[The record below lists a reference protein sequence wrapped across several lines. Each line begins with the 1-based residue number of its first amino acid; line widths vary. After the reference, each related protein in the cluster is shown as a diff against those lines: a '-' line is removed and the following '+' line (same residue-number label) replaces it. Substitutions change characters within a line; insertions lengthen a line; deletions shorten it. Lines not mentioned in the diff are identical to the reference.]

1 MISKP
6 DKTAKITE
14 IPSWQDQV
22 RGQIQRRYAQLAKN
36 KVGVG
41 GSDGLKKAR
50 RAGYPP
56 DWLAHAPDAA
66 IAVFSGCGF
75 PFADLD
81 LSQVR
86 TVVDLG
92 AGAGLDACLIAQRL
106 APGGRVFALDL
117 TPAMLERVQV
127 SFDGL
132 GDGLGTGLNAGRVL
146 PLAGDMERLPI
157 ADGGVD
163 LVLANASFN
172 LTLDKG
178 AAYCEAAR
186 ILRPGGRLAACDL
199 ILGGGL
205 SADLR
210 TDPQAWNTSLGGV
223 IGEDEMHAFISR
235 AGFDEVRIFGHQ
247 AFPPV
252 TAVHIRATKS
262 AG

>member
-6 DKTAKITE
+6 DKTAKIAE

-22 RGQIQRRYAQLAKN
+22 RGQIQRRYARLAEN
-36 KVGVG
+36 KAGAGV
-41 GSDGLKKAR
+41 SDGLMKAR
-50 RAGYPP
+50 RAGYPA
-56 DWLAHAPDAA
+56 DWLRHAPNAA

-75 PFADLD
+75 PFQDLD

-86 TVVDLG
+86 TVADLG

-117 TPAMLERVQV
+117 TPAMVERIEE
-127 SFDGL
+127 SSASIG
-132 GDGLGTGLNAGRVL
+132 AGRVY

-157 ADGGVD
+157 ASDRVD

-172 LTLDKG
+172 LTTDKQ
-178 AAYCEAAR
+178 AAFCEAAR

-199 ILGGGL
+199 ILDGGL
-205 SADLR
+205 SAELR
-210 TDPQAWNTSLGGV
+210 ADPQAWNTSLGGV
-223 IGEDEMHAFISR
+223 VGEDELRGFISR
-235 AGFDEVRIFGHQ
+235 TGFELVRLSGHRP
-247 AFPPV
+247 FPPV
-252 TAVHIRATKS
+252 TAVHIRATK